1 MMPLAAWIMW
11 SGVRPY
17 GLAIA
22 EVKLREQREVSGG

>member
-22 EVKLREQREVSGG
+22 EVKIREQQEASGG